1 MKAINIILIFS
12 LLLFTN
18 CTNKEK
24 DTMNKNVF
32 LTEESGLEKATLAA
46 GCFWCVEAA
55 FKNLYGVKKVISGY
69 AGGSVKNPSYEQ
81 VCAGTTGHVE
91 AIQIIYDPQIISFAE
106 LLDVYWKQFDP
117 TDSGGSFYDRGAQYM
132 SVIFYNNQQQQKT
145 AEESKTLLETSGI
158 FSKPIATKILPFTSF
173 YAAEEYHQDY
183 AEKNPVRYNAYK
195 KGSGRED
202 FILGMWGDKNIDRY
216 KKPSAE
222 ELKEKLNDTQFN
234 VTQSCGTERAFNNE
248 FWNNKEE
255 GIYVDVVTG
264 EPLFSSKDKYDS
276 GSGWP
281 SFTKPIDTRYL
292 VKDIDTSHFMTRVE
306 VKSKFGNSHL
316 GHVFSD
322 GPEPTGLRYCINSAS
337 LKFIPKSKMKDAG
350 YEEYLWLFNK

>member
-1 MKAINIILIFS
+1 MLSAFFMIS
-12 LLLFTN
+12 LFFVTN
-18 CTNKEK
+18 CSNKETG
-24 DTMNKNVF
+24 TMDKKIII
-32 LTEESGLEKATLAA
+32 TEEKGFEKATLAA
-46 GCFWCVEAA
+46 GCFWCVETP
-55 FKNLYGVKKVISGY
+55 FRSLNGVKEVISGY
-69 AGGSVKNPSYEQ
+69 AGGKVKNPTYEE
-81 VCAGTTGHVE
+81 VCAGGTGHVE
-91 AIQIIYDPQIISFAE
+91 AVQIIYDPKIISFSE

-117 TDSGGSFYDRGAQYM
+117 TDAGGSFYDRGEQYM
-132 SVIFYNNQQQQKT
+132 SVIFYNNEQQKT
-145 AEESKTLLETSGI
+145 AAEKSKDLLNKSGI
-158 FSKPIATKILPFTSF
+158 FSKPIATKILPFTNF
-173 YAAEEYHQDY
+173 YPAEEYHQNY
-183 AEKNPVRYNAYK
+183 SVKNPLRYNAYK

-202 FILGMWGDKNIDRY
+202 FIVGLWGDKNIDKY
-216 KKPSAE
+216 KKPTEE
-222 ELKEKLNDTQFN
+222 ELKKKLSDTQFE

-264 EPLFSSKDKYDS
+264 EPLFSSSDKYDS

-316 GHVFSD
+316 GHVFND
-322 GPEPTGLRYCINSAS
+322 GPEPTNLRYCINSAS
-337 LKFIPKSKMKDAG
+337 LKFIPKNKMKAEG